1 MDQLLKLFNE
11 SELKEYGEL
20 IRYLFLEKITHM
32 LQLRLGDDSGAF
44 TSLLVSNDGT
54 GALEIIKRHNIDLQ
68 GIAQEVVQELS
79 EKLGFELMEQLK

>member
-1 MDQLLKLFNE
+1 MKLFNE